1 MNVGMRAQP
10 YQKNHQLVQDY
21 VMLQDGISVINAN
34 SSAYTANLVGTQLWK
49 IRLIYMKIAM
59 PQCLICENEYQ
70 PFIDFG
76 DMPIANAFASRE
88 EAVNEYTFP
97 MQVGFCEHCK
107 MVQLVE
113 QPDRERMFHENY
125 AFFSSTSSYMKEH
138 FKRFANSV
146 SELQGLNRNS
156 LVVEIGSNDG
166 ILLQNF
172 VLRTTMFGS

>member
-1 MNVGMRAQP
+1 
-10 YQKNHQLVQDY
+10 
-21 VMLQDGISVINAN
+21 
-34 SSAYTANLVGTQLWK
+34 
-49 IRLIYMKIAM
+49 M

-76 DMPIANAFASRE
+76 DMPIANAFATRE

-138 FKRFANSV
+138 FKFCKFC
-146 SELQGLNRNS
+146 LNCRS
-156 LVVEIGSNDG
+156 K
-166 ILLQNF
+166 
-172 VLRTTMFGS
+172 